1 MSLRD
6 ILLENFAGD
15 LEYHPRRALVYFVLA
30 AAAASFWI
38 FSAARFTATP
48 LVFALGSIT
57 LAGKGV
63 FLLRKSSE
71 AIGLTLAEQTELSE
85 LARRKRLPSLPNQV
99 AQIVQDFATG
109 SLFLWPLFN
118 IGTDPPWSTA
128 PRLLVFL
135 TGLILFSLGWL
146 IRRLTA
152 NPSPHG

>member
-1 MSLRD
+1 LD
-6 ILLENFAGD
+6 NFAGD
-15 LEYHPRRALVYFVLA
+15 LEYHPRRAMVYLGLS
-30 AAAASFWI
+30 AAAASFWV
-38 FSAARFTATP
+38 FSAAKFTATS

-71 AIGLTLAEQTELSE
+71 AIGLTLAEQAELSAR
-85 LARRKRLPSLPNQV
+85 ARRKSLPSLPNQA

-118 IGTDPPWSTA
+118 IGTDVDRPWSNA
-128 PRLLVFL
+128 PRLPVFL
-135 TGLILFSLGWL
+135 TGLILFCLGWL

-152 NPSPHG
+152 NPSPHE